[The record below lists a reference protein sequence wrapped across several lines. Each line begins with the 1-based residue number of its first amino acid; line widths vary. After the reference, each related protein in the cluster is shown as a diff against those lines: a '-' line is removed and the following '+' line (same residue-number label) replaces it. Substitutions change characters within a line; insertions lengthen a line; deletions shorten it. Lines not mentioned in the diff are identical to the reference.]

1 MSRTLH
7 DEITEARQAQAAGNI
22 GRARTCARRAAG
34 MAMQAT
40 LGIGPGAATYGSTF
54 IGGLYRLADDPHF
67 PDEVRAAAARL
78 VDRSNKE
85 RESASIN
92 PVQDAEIILEFFEK
106 LSANFSTSK

>member
-40 LGIGPGAATYGSTF
+40 LGIGPGATTYGSTF
-54 IGGLYRLADDPHF
+54 IDGLRRLADDRHF

-85 RESASIN
+85 RQSASQN
-92 PVQDAEIILEFFEK
+92 PVQDAEIILEFF
-106 LSANFSTSK
+106 ANKCLLPHQQ

>member
-40 LGIGPGAATYGSTF
+40 LGIGPGATTYGSTF
-54 IGGLYRLADDPHF
+54 IDGLRRLADDRHF
-67 PDEVRAAAARL
+67 PDDVRAAAGRL

-85 RESASIN
+85 RQSASQN
-92 PVQDAEIILEFFEK
+92 PVQDAEIILEFF
-106 LSANFSTSK
+106 AN

>member
-1 MSRTLH
+1 MLRTLQ
-7 DEITEARQAQAAGNI
+7 DEMTEAREAQAAGNI

-54 IGGLYRLADDPHF
+54 TDGLRRLALDQHIPNA
-67 PDEVRAAAARL
+67 VREAAARL

-85 RESASIN
+85 RQSASQN
-92 PVQDAEIILEFFEK
+92 PAQDAEIILEFFQK
-106 LSANFSTSK
+106 LLSQNRE